1 MNLLTAPIKNVA
13 PLLKFLAQNRIF
25 IDQPSYA
32 VIFHDCAN
40 LTPVNGI
47 LISMIA
53 IEFYMIVTEEIF
65 WFIALWLMHNPL
77 G

>member
-25 IDQPSYA
+25 ICQPSYA

-47 LISMIA
+47 LLSMIA
-53 IEFYMIVTEEIF
+53 IEFYMIVTEEVF
-65 WFIALWLMHNPL
+65 LVYCLVVDA
-77 G
+77 